1 MLKRLYQVIFT
12 LIRAYIVTENMPE
25 NEVHEFLE
33 NQVTDYKKLRG
44 GIEFIEK
51 IPKSPAG
58 KILRR
63 ELRDAYNKK

>member
-1 MLKRLYQVIFT
+1 M
-12 LIRAYIVTENMPE
+12 TENMPE
-25 NEVHEFLE
+25 NEVHQFLE